1 MLFAPSTTFRYLS
14 CILWCRMLKTTTRPF
29 YAFNID
35 ATGKYMFSKRL
46 PDHFKRL
53 PDHFQVCSP
62 ELRDCVNRKTEL
74 ITPRPPKVPP
84 KLNTQKK
91 NIFFQWFSLIFNDFH
106 WFWLI
111 FSNFSDFNGFC
122 VYVYIIFYG
131 FDWFSMIFEW
141 FP

>member
-14 CILWCRMLKTTTRPF
+14 CIVWCRMLKTTTRPL

-46 PDHFKRL
+46 PDHLKRL

-84 KLNTQKK
+84 KLNTQKT
-91 NIFFQWFSLIFNDFH
+91 NMIFQ
-106 WFWLI
+106 
-111 FSNFSDFNGFC
+111 
-122 VYVYIIFYG
+122 
-131 FDWFSMIFEW
+131 WFSMIFIDFQW
-141 FP
+141 FPLIFIDFHWFCWFSTILVDLVYMYI